1 MFFDYF
7 GKRFLRAD
15 LSISVSELGSLLDH
29 TGSIGAAE
37 RNAAHVFGADRS
49 YFFTNGTSTA
59 NRVVITASVARG
71 EIVVV
76 GGNAHKSIE
85 HGTALTGAH
94 PAYLMLYRNHLGMIG
109 RSRPP
114 HSRQR
119 RLHRTLQYP
128 VSLQGIPKNLRWP
141 FLPTPPMTD
150 FAITQLA

>member
-15 LSISVSELGSLLDH
+15 LSISVSELVSLLDH

-71 EIVVV
+71 EIVVLDR
-76 GGNAHKSIE
+76 NAHKSIE
-85 HGTALTGAH
+85 HGMALTGARL
-94 PAYLMLYRNHLGMIG
+94 AYLMLYRNYLGMIG

-128 VSLQGIPKNLRWP
+128 VSLQGIPKNLR
-141 FLPTPPMTD
+141 
-150 FAITQLA
+150 